1 MLALAGAEAAADGD
15 ADDNY
20 DFEDILDFF
29 DKKPTGGATT
39 TASLAASGQA
49 QLHHSQQ
56 QQPLMHEVGAID
68 MDTKGH
74 HGEDD
79 VDLQMDLGMSM
90 GLSNSMDVDMPVD
103 SFLPT
108 WEVPISS
115 MVTSLREEK

>member
-1 MLALAGAEAAADGD
+1 
-15 ADDNY
+15 
-20 DFEDILDFF
+20 
-29 DKKPTGGATT
+29 
-39 TASLAASGQA
+39 
-49 QLHHSQQ
+49 
-56 QQPLMHEVGAID
+56 